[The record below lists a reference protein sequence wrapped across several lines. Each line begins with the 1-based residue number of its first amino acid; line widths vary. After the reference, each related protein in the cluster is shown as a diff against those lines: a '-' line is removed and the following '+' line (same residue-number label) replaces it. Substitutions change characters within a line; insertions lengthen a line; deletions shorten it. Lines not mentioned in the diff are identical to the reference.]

1 MQGDAIET
9 AALPA
14 SRKRRD
20 LRALIAGQRCVA
32 PASVFDPISARI
44 AGELGFPAMML
55 AGSVASIAVLG
66 APDVTTITLSEL
78 SDLARRICRASSL
91 PLIVDAD
98 HGYGNALNVR
108 RTVEELEQAGV
119 AAITIEDTDLPD
131 RFGSRGVP
139 WLIPLD
145 EAVGKIR
152 AAVAA
157 RTDPSFMVVGRTG
170 GAGLADIDDVRRRLR
185 AFAEAGADM
194 VFVRGVETFE
204 QLHGV
209 LDGLDTPAFLGTS
222 NRALADIDYLSNTA
236 VRIVLKGH
244 RPMMAAYHAVQ
255 AAMAADRDGKTGP
268 PVLSAGDLDR
278 LTGQAKYETY
288 LEDYHGGAGRRES
301 HHLG

>member
-1 MQGDAIET
+1 VQTDMIATTCFT
-9 AALPA
+9 A
-14 SRKRRD
+14 SEKRRH
-20 LRALIAGQRCVA
+20 LRALIAGPRCIA

-66 APDVTTITLSEL
+66 APDVATITLTEL
-78 SDLARRICRASSL
+78 ADLSRRICRVSSL

-98 HGYGNALNVR
+98 HGYGNALNAR

-131 RFGSRGVP
+131 PFGSRGVSR
-139 WLIPLD
+139 LIPIE

-152 AAVAA
+152 AALAA
-157 RTDPSFMVVGRTG
+157 RLDPGLMIVGRTG
-170 GAGLADIDDVRRRLR
+170 GAGLADLDDVRRRLR
-185 AFAEAGADM
+185 ALVEAGADM
-194 VFVRGVETFE
+194 VFVRGVETAE
-204 QLHGV
+204 QLNFV
-209 LDGLDTPAFLGTS
+209 LDGLEMPAFLGTS
-222 NRALADIDYLSNTA
+222 NRALADVDDLSTTP

-255 AAMAADRDGKTGP
+255 AAMAAQRDGQEGP
-268 PVLSAGDLDR
+268 PALSARDLER
-278 LTGQAKYETY
+278 LTAQADYDTY
-288 LEDYHGGAGRRES
+288 LEHYLGGGGRRES

>member
-1 MQGDAIET
+1 MRRDAIET
-9 AALPA
+9 TALPA

-20 LRALIAGQRCVA
+20 LRALVAGPRCVS
-32 PASVFDPISARI
+32 PASVFDPISSRI

-66 APDVTTITLSEL
+66 APDVTAITLSEL
-78 SDLARRICRASSL
+78 ADLARRVCRASSL

-131 RFGSRGVP
+131 RFGARGVP
-139 WLIPLD
+139 GLVPLD

-152 AAVAA
+152 AALAA
-157 RTDPSFMVVGRTG
+157 RTDPGLMIVGRTG
-170 GAGLADIDDVRRRLR
+170 GAGLADIEDARRRLR

-194 VFVRGVETFE
+194 VFVRGVETSE
-204 QLHGV
+204 QLRDV
-209 LDGLDTPAFLGTS
+209 LDGLETPAILGTS
-222 NRALADIDYLSNTA
+222 NRALADIDVLSDTT

-244 RPMMAAYHAVQ
+244 RPMMAAYHA
-255 AAMAADRDGKTGP
+255 ARAEMAADREGGVGP
-268 PVLSAGDLDR
+268 PMLSTGDLDR
-278 LTGQAKYETY
+278 LTGQATYEMY
-288 LEDYHGGAGRRES
+288 LEDYLGGAGRREN

>member
-1 MQGDAIET
+1 MLTDGNAT
-9 AALPA
+9 AAFPA
-14 SRKRRD
+14 LRKRAD
-20 LRALIAGQRCVA
+20 LRALIAGPCCIA

-66 APDVTTITLSEL
+66 APDMATITLSEL
-78 SDLARRICRASSL
+78 ADLARRICRVSSL

-119 AAITIEDTDLPD
+119 TAITIEDTDLPD
-131 RFGSRGVP
+131 PFGSRGVAR
-139 WLIPLD
+139 LIPIE

-152 AAVAA
+152 AALSA
-157 RTDPSFMVVGRTG
+157 RIDPGVVIVGRTG
-170 GAGLADIDDVRRRLR
+170 GAGLADLDDVRRRLR

-194 VFVRGVETFE
+194 VFVRGVETAE
-204 QLHGV
+204 QLNFV
-209 LDGLDTPAFLGTS
+209 LDGLETPVFLGTS
-222 NRALADIDYLSNTA
+222 NRALADVDRLSTTS
-236 VRIVLKGH
+236 VRVVLKGH

-255 AAMAADRDGKTGP
+255 AAMTAQRDGRDGP
-268 PVLSAGDLDR
+268 PALSAGDLER
-278 LTGQAKYETY
+278 LTGQPDTERY
-288 LEDYHGGAGRRES
+288 LDDYLGGAGRRES